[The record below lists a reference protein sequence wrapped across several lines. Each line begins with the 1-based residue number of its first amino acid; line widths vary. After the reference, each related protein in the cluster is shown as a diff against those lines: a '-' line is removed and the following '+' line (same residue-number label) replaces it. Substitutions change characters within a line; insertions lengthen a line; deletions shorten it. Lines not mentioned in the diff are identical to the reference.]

1 MWFLL
6 VGGGEERV
14 IAIRRFCENYGA
26 RARYFWF
33 EKNRLE
39 RWELYFRLEEKD
51 KGKIR
56 SGNIFIRCKRIVCIN
71 LVFAVINFDE
81 KFCITWKKESHA
93 HRMEYTYNYNKIQPT
108 VNKSMMASSHPLITR
123 KYTQFT

>member
-1 MWFLL
+1 MPY
-6 VGGGEERV
+6 GGSARIMVRERG
-14 IAIRRFCENYGA
+14 IFGSRKIGWNGGNYT
-26 RARYFWF
+26 
-33 EKNRLE
+33 
-39 RWELYFRLEEKD
+39 LEEKD

-108 VNKSMMASSHPLITR
+108 VNKSMASSHPLITR